1 MRSPPAITG
10 EPHALDGPAD
20 PLDQQAITWCAA
32 LEWRQGEDHTIDR
45 PEREFWRGYRA
56 DFWPGPQLGWATPE
70 PETGRP
76 LTARCSQNP
85 ESRTWT
91 FRRIRYGGHYVD
103 EVSDVTLI
111 NWPQVDYWLT
121 PLVGVTDADRRVSV
135 TKARELALC
144 FVHWL
149 QTDAV
154 RPDGGAGYPGMRLCP
169 DVLGTQDGLAA
180 AACGKAAGIARLSSP
195 SWKLMSGWRPGRA
208 PIALR
213 LFPTPSAS
221 AVTGSIYI
229 PAQHDADT
237 LTSRPIRFRS
247 HWAHCSRC
255 DWATC

>member
-1 MRSPPAITG
+1 M
-10 EPHALDGPAD
+10 
-20 PLDQQAITWCAA
+20 
-32 LEWRQGEDHTIDR
+32 
-45 PEREFWRGYRA
+45 
-56 DFWPGPQLGWATPE
+56 
-70 PETGRP
+70 
-76 LTARCSQNP
+76 
-85 ESRTWT
+85 
-91 FRRIRYGGHYVD
+91 
-103 EVSDVTLI
+103 
-111 NWPQVDYWLT
+111 
-121 PLVGVTDADRRVSV
+121 

-169 DVLGTQDGLAA
+169 DVLGPRMAWRRQRT
-180 AACGKAAGIARLSSP
+180 CGKAAESRLSSP

-229 PAQHDADT
+229 PAQQDADT

-247 HWAHCSRC
+247 HWAHCSRS